1 VQEVPS
7 CALASS
13 PPLALCFLDESH
25 SDWSEMASEC
35 RFGLIC
41 FACDGSVTAKHLP
54 PSPRLWDLLSFVFFQ
69 ELHGFISDI
78 EASILF

>member
-1 VQEVPS
+1 
-7 CALASS
+7 
-13 PPLALCFLDESH
+13 
-25 SDWSEMASEC
+25 MASEC